1 VKKWTKKQRIQ
12 VALVAPEAREIHGAT
27 RRLLA
32 PMDPEATVPAGH
44 VVVALPRRA
53 LQRQLKPARWKPKER
68 IFPMKNGGNFWISW
82 QKPTKRSC
90 EHNGV
95 RRIFHY
101 FLLFC
106 LKPTQWMDGRQMFFF
121 DHFRRNQVKAKTK
134 GVFATNEAGKLTRLS
149 SKWDTLENKSRST
162 SVAIFFRVNFL
173 SMDCLKWTCTVFGTS
188 AEGTKC
194 G

>member
-1 VKKWTKKQRIQ
+1 MGQKTANPGRSRSSRGSRDPWSHQAAAGPHGSRGHRPSWPRGCS
-12 VALVAPEAREIHGAT
+12 AP
-27 RRLLA
+27 
-32 PMDPEATVPAGH
+32 
-44 VVVALPRRA
+44 
-53 LQRQLKPARWKPKER
+53 PARSPATAETCTLKTEGTDL
-68 IFPMKNGGNFWISW
+68 PMENGGNFWISW

-90 EHNGV
+90 EHNV

-134 GVFATNEAGKLTRLS
+134 GVFATNEAGKLTQLS
-149 SKWDTLENKSRST
+149 SKWDTLDNKSRST

-188 AEGTKC
+188 VEGTKC

>member
-1 VKKWTKKQRIQ
+1 MDQKTANPGRSRSSRGSRDPWSHQAAAGPHGSRGHRPSWPRGCSAPPARSPATAETCTLKTEGTDFSHEKWRKLLDF
-12 VALVAPEAREIHGAT
+12 VAKTHEKIMWTQWCPSDFPLFSLVLPEAN
-27 RRLLA
+27 
-32 PMDPEATVPAGH
+32 PMNGWEADV
-44 VVVALPRRA
+44 
-53 LQRQLKPARWKPKER
+53 
-68 IFPMKNGGNFWISW
+68 
-82 QKPTKRSC
+82 
-90 EHNGV
+90 
-95 RRIFHY
+95 
-101 FLLFC
+101 
-106 LKPTQWMDGRQMFFF
+106 FF

-188 AEGTKC
+188 VEGTKC